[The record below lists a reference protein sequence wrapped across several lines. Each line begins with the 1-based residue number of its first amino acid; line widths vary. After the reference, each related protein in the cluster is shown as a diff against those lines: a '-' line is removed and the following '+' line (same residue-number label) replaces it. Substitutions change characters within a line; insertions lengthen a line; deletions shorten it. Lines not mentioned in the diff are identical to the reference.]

1 MSEWSVAVRDAPL
14 ILKGIY
20 EYNIACRFGPLQPH
34 EWMFPVTYRCNA
46 RCVMCNIWQGDHT
59 DELTTEEW
67 DGVLAD
73 AFFRS
78 VESVS
83 LTGGEPTLRED
94 LPQLAALLLRRLPA
108 LKRVTITTNALSTPR
123 VVSHCEQIAALCR
136 ARGSGLFVG
145 ISVDGV
151 GAMHDEMRGTPGAFD
166 RVNATITELRRLEP
180 RGLRLGVNCTL
191 TRRNLQDAQNV
202 QRWCADQ
209 GLPANFIVASFADSY
224 YGNVQSEAD
233 LSFTGEQL
241 PRLAA
246 FLTELSAHRALGNP
260 AAYFYADAARMLV
273 SGSARTTPCVFQKDG
288 FILDARGDMQY
299 CMFSR
304 PLGNVRQ
311 RSARDIFFAPESL
324 AHRRDVIAHACPR
337 CTITCF
343 LELGLAKQAF
353 KYLRFLLERR
363 T

>member
-1 MSEWSVAVRDAPL
+1 MSEPSVAVRDAPL

-20 EYNIACRFGPLQPH
+20 EYNIASRFAPLPAH
-34 EWMFPVTYRCNA
+34 EWLFPVTYRCNA
-46 RCVMCNIWQGDHT
+46 RCVMCNIWQSGHA
-59 DELTTEEW
+59 DELTTQEW

-94 LPQLAALLLRRLPA
+94 LPQLAALLLKRLPA
-108 LKRVTITTNALSTPR
+108 LRRVTITTNALSTPR
-123 VVSHCEQIAALCR
+123 VVSQCEQIAGLCR
-136 ARGSGLFVG
+136 SRGIGLFAG
-145 ISVDGV
+145 ISVDGIGPV
-151 GAMHDEMRGTPGAFD
+151 HDEMRGIPGAFD
-166 RVNATITELRRLEP
+166 RVRATIAELRKLDAP
-180 RGLRLGVNCTL
+180 GLRLGVNCTL
-191 TRRNLQDAQNV
+191 TRRNLQDADNV
-202 QRWCADQ
+202 RRWCADE
-209 GLPANFIVASFADSY
+209 GLPADFIVASFAESY

-233 LSFTGEQL
+233 LSFTNEQR
-241 PRLAA
+241 PQLAA
-246 FLTELSAHRALGNP
+246 FLNRLSAHRAPGNP
-260 AAYFYADAARMLV
+260 AACFYADAARMLLH
-273 SGSARTTPCVFQKDG
+273 GSARTTPCVFQKDG

-299 CMFSR
+299 CMFSHV
-304 PLGNVRQ
+304 LGNVRERQ
-311 RSARDIFFAPESL
+311 AGDIYFAPESL
-324 AHRRDVIAHACPR
+324 AHRCDVIAHACPR